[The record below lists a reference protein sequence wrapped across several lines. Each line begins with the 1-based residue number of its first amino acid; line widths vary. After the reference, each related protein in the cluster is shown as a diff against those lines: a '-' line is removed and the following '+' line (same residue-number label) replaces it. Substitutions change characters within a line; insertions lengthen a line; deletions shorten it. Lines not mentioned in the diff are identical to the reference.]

1 MHRASW
7 MLMEGMSMLEG
18 TSCTREGNQ
27 HLDTTTTAAAKTSK
41 LREVVTLDRMEKH
54 RELVC

>member
-1 MHRASW
+1 
-7 MLMEGMSMLEG
+7 MERMSMLEG

-41 LREVVTLDRMEKH
+41 LREVVTLDRTEKH
-54 RELVC
+54 RELVR